1 MLSPDT
7 PARERPRV
15 LDVLRAGITVGIG
28 DYRKRYTWVTWSF
41 GWLLRGCLEVVFFAL
56 IGVLLGR
63 ADIVA
68 FLVIG
73 RGIFLACLEMLLTIQ
88 TVAWERQAGT
98 LPLLIISPSRGWP
111 VFVGRAC
118 QWLPSAVLT
127 PMIVLLLLGPFFG
140 VTFNPIG
147 MVFLFLAVLVTA
159 LGSFG
164 FALTVA
170 AVSMRWPEA
179 RNLIS
184 NFMQLVLALG
194 CGVFVPISFWP
205 SAIQYVVQVVPLT
218 HTIQAV
224 RELQADPGGWA
235 QSLATTGPPLL
246 VAILLGAAWFVLGA
260 MLIERHAATGRADG
274 SIDLDE

>member
-1 MLSPDT
+1 MW
-7 PARERPRV
+7 
-15 LDVLRAGITVGIG
+15 DVLRAGITVGVA
-28 DYRKRYTWVTWSF
+28 DLTKRYTWITWGL
-41 GWLLRGCLEVVFFAL
+41 GWLLRGCLEVTFFAL

-63 ADIVA
+63 ADIVT

-73 RGIFLACLEMLLTIQ
+73 RGLFLACLEMLLVVQ

-98 LPLLIISPSRGWP
+98 LPLLMISPSRVWP

-118 QWLPSAVLT
+118 QWFPSAVVT
-127 PMIVLLLLGPFFG
+127 PMIVLLVLGPFFG
-140 VTFNPIG
+140 VSFSLAG
-147 MVFLFLAVLVTA
+147 AVFLLPAVLVTA

-170 AVSMRWPEA
+170 AVSMRWPDA

-184 NFMQLVLALG
+184 NLTQLVIALG
-194 CGVFVPISFWP
+194 CGVFVPITFWP
-205 SAIQYVVQVVPLT
+205 TVVQYVVQVVPLT

-224 RELQADPGGWA
+224 RDIEAGAGGWG
-235 QSLATTGPPLL
+235 QSAVAAGTPLL
-246 VAILLGAAWFVLGA
+246 MALALGAAWFVLGV
-260 MLIERHAATGRADG
+260 LLVERHAATGRADG